1 VHYSLLSGTRSI
13 LVTAA
18 MLDLHSVP
26 LPDAPVVLR
35 AEAGV
40 IGRVLE
46 CKPDWCRLN
55 INGEKGWAPK
65 TDFWGVDPEESF
77 E

>member
-1 VHYSLLSGTRSI
+1 
-13 LVTAA
+13 
-18 MLDLHSVP
+18 
-26 LPDAPVVLR
+26 
-35 AEAGV
+35 
-40 IGRVLE
+40 
-46 CKPDWCRLN
+46 LN